1 MLHQQEKLHVIS
13 SAKPSV
19 PTPLYPASKQNESPP
34 LPSQGTGTVPMYALQ
49 SNVLNPLTQP
59 ASQSIIGSLTLDDV
73 ITKSTLYHPDPLKLA
88 ENIRAVF
95 NKNVSKSCFDT
106 SLIRGVWLNPGEFLL
121 GHRNKTPELATF
133 DKSRNIAVTWP
144 NPLGVVTE
152 YLLNKNGHPFKQ
164 SDLFFGA
171 FGTYVL
177 NVPPGKLALAKS
189 GNQPLIFSPG
199 PHVIHDTM
207 FSFDPAKGLVDQS
220 SPWISHETLTILRV
234 PAGKIAKIWI
244 GSVPELL
251 ESRPE
256 PYVFNTPLFSLQL
269 HSTSPKDYF
278 FDATDNFIGHGSL
291 KRLMP
296 RTGEIAITYNNGT
309 LEVIQPK
316 LDSKP
321 TYIDS
326 ASHEFVSFLSTA
338 VQNLEF
344 PSAETKSRRLKD
356 NPKATTDELTY
367 ELFTTRDSLK
377 VGVKLYVAYS
387 IVDAMLALTKLR
399 DLKGILDHIE
409 SCATVDMGMAIQQ
422 CTSQEFLNSYQTKPA
437 KNESPYYKDLQSVMM
452 TPSQDEP
459 QSIQDKVKKKLSKD
473 LADFGIE
480 LVRLNFE
487 TPKMMDL
494 DIAKKMSEQSLR
506 TAEAS
511 SQEAVLEQNFRIAAR
526 KAEQEATTRR
536 IAQDQLNQAKISQA
550 QAELD
555 AAKLSAEASLIKAD
569 ADKKSAVLRG
579 QQYTENPKLFEL
591 EMYKIQME
599 NLAKAQFIPPQL
611 SQLLTQG
618 VFNSPYTLFGG
629 GMLGQGAMPKES
641 PALPAPKM

>member
-1 MLHQQEKLHVIS
+1 
-13 SAKPSV
+13 
-19 PTPLYPASKQNESPP
+19 
-34 LPSQGTGTVPMYALQ
+34 
-49 SNVLNPLTQP
+49 
-59 ASQSIIGSLTLDDV
+59 
-73 ITKSTLYHPDPLKLA
+73 
-88 ENIRAVF
+88 
-95 NKNVSKSCFDT
+95 
-106 SLIRGVWLNPGEFLL
+106 
-121 GHRNKTPELATF
+121 
-133 DKSRNIAVTWP
+133 
-144 NPLGVVTE
+144 
-152 YLLNKNGHPFKQ
+152 
-164 SDLFFGA
+164 
-171 FGTYVL
+171 
-177 NVPPGKLALAKS
+177 
-189 GNQPLIFSPG
+189 
-199 PHVIHDTM
+199 
-207 FSFDPAKGLVDQS
+207 
-220 SPWISHETLTILRV
+220 
-234 PAGKIAKIWI
+234 
-244 GSVPELL
+244 
-251 ESRPE
+251 
-256 PYVFNTPLFSLQL
+256 
-269 HSTSPKDYF
+269 
-278 FDATDNFIGHGSL
+278 
-291 KRLMP
+291 
-296 RTGEIAITYNNGT
+296 
-309 LEVIQPK
+309 
-316 LDSKP
+316 
-321 TYIDS
+321 
-326 ASHEFVSFLSTA
+326 
-338 VQNLEF
+338 
-344 PSAETKSRRLKD
+344 
-356 NPKATTDELTY
+356 
-367 ELFTTRDSLK
+367 
-377 VGVKLYVAYS
+377 
-387 IVDAMLALTKLR
+387 
-399 DLKGILDHIE
+399 
-409 SCATVDMGMAIQQ
+409 MGMAIQQ